1 MATALMVGP
10 LRGKPTI
17 TTNSSPTLGDINVYN
32 TTLTGSMSVSLPQL
46 GSGIQTAGA
55 IMLLEKDINDTA
67 ATSVTFTCYVGDTFA
82 NGSTSLTLT
91 NPGDQRTLEVI
102 AISGVFYWKVIG
114 GLGTGS
120 STTSVI
126 DDEEGN
132 QFGENPDDVSPVI
145 IFDGQEITVADGEI
159 TEATRF
165 GQHLPTDTGYGGY
178 ADGGYGY
185 TPSGHVDGLYGYGY

>member
-1 MATALMVGP
+1 MATAIMIGP

-17 TTNSSPTLGDINVYN
+17 QKTSSPTLGDINVYN
-32 TTLTGSMSVSLPQL
+32 TTPTGPLTLGLPQL

-55 IMLLEKDINDTA
+55 TMLVEKDINDT
-67 ATSVTFTCYVGDTFA
+67 TTNTVTFTCYVGDSFA
-82 NGSTSLTLT
+82 NGTTSLTLT

-165 GQHLPTDTGYGGY
+165 GEHLPTGTGYGGY
-178 ADGGYGY
+178 G
-185 TPSGHVDGLYGYGY
+185 DGLYGYGY

>member
-1 MATALMVGP
+1 MALTALMVGP

-32 TTLTGSMSVSLPQL
+32 TTSTGPLSLGLPQL

-55 IMLLEKDINDTA
+55 SMLLEKDINDITVN
-67 ATSVTFTCYVGDTFA
+67 TVTFTCYVGDTFA
-82 NGSTSLTLT
+82 DGSTSRVLTD
-91 NPGDQRTLEVI
+91 PGSQLMLEVI
-102 AISGVFYWKVIG
+102 TVSGIFYWKVIG
-114 GLGTGS
+114 GLGGSS
-120 STTSVI
+120 STTVTPI

-145 IFDGQEITVADGEI
+145 IIDGQEITVADGEI

-165 GQHLPTDTGYGGY
+165 GEHLPTGTGYGGY
-178 ADGGYGY
+178 G
-185 TPSGHVDGLYGYGY
+185 DGLYGYGY

>member
-67 ATSVTFTCYVGDTFA
+67 ATSVTFTCYVGDAFA

-102 AISGVFYWKVIG
+102 TVSGVFYWKIIG
-114 GLGTGS
+114 GLGGSS
-120 STTSVI
+120 STTTITVPT
-126 DDEEGN
+126 DDEEGE
-132 QFGENPDDVSPVI
+132 QFGENPDDVSPIVVV
-145 IFDGQEITVADGEI
+145 DGQEITE
-159 TEATRF
+159 TTRF
-165 GQHLPTDTGYGGY
+165 GEHLPTGSGYGGY
-178 ADGGYGY
+178 G
-185 TPSGHVDGLYGYGY
+185 DGLYGYGY